1 MVFFMTPADQRLVKR
16 LAWVLVLK
24 LVLLAGLWWAF
35 VRDQRV
41 TVDAAGTAAQA
52 LVPGSD
58 TVTGDNK

>member
-41 TVDAAGTAAQA
+41 TVDAAGMAAQA